1 MKACQLQAISSE
13 SVTDKSVIRTGTSVC
28 PVPSV
33 TNVWSPSIHQFKLWK
48 RLGSYNT
55 HAYTAIAPVPNV
67 AMQNRHNCVILQS
80 CSVLLCVVVRLFEIT
95 AMTLWKTFS
104 QPFKGLFEGSSK
116 GLALRCN
123 GWSFIFVRFPH
134 ASYSTTTI
142 LTNAASKWLFPHSS
156 LIYYYDHRSYRLGW
170 PPSAATFSC
179 IWDLICDFNVHQD
192 IKTACIE

>member
-1 MKACQLQAISSE
+1 MCKLYSSYFHTKACQLQAISSE
-13 SVTDKSVIRTGTSVC
+13 SVTDKSVIRTGTSAG

-55 HAYTAIAPVPNV
+55 HAYTAVVPVPNV
-67 AMQNRHNCVILQS
+67 AMQTRHNCVILQS

-123 GWSFIFVRFPH
+123 GWSFISVRHHFPTPFIPPQQ
-134 ASYSTTTI
+134 YSQMLPVNGCSHTVLWFISTI
-142 LTNAASKWLFPHSS
+142 T
-156 LIYYYDHRSYRLGW
+156 DR
-170 PPSAATFSC
+170 T
-179 IWDLICDFNVHQD
+179 D
-192 IKTACIE
+192 